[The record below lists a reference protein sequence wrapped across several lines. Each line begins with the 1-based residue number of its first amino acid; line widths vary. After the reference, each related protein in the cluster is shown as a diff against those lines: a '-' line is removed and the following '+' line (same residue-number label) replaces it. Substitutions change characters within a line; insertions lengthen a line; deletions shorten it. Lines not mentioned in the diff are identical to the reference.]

1 MLSLIGKVQDSLKS
15 LLRYDSILG
24 PGKTFMVFHPSWG
37 YFAREF
43 RLRQLAIEVEGKE
56 PSPKQMA
63 EIISKAQQYG
73 IRAIFV
79 QPQFSQQSANA
90 IARQLHARLCVADD
104 LAYDWPNN
112 LLSIAKNIAT
122 Q

>member
-1 MLSLIGKVQDSLKS
+1 LLGLIGKVQDSLKS

-56 PSPKQMA
+56 PSPRQMA
-63 EIISKAQQYG
+63 EIISKAQHYG